1 MKRNLTASLML
12 LLTAMV
18 WGFSVVAQVL
28 GADHLPAMT
37 FNGTRFLLGAVCL
50 IPVYLVAER
59 EQDLDKAAR
68 RTRHIKTVRAALIGG
83 CLLAVAS
90 ALQQTGAG
98 IVRDPG
104 KTGFITGLYTVLTPV
119 FYFLVFHRKSSWN
132 TWVGVGLAV
141 LGLYL
146 LCAKGGDGPLF
157 GEGEVFLLL
166 GVLFWAAHILAV
178 DRLVGDVSV
187 LRFSSWQFLVTGVLN
202 LAAGLVVERGSH
214 GRGLPGSVRCHP
226 VLRYPVGR
234 RRLYVPDSG
243 AKACIQPDFCSHH
256 PVLRVG
262 VLHHRRVA
270 VEPIHAGI
278 PARQPRHSAVGVCG
292 LCLHSGGNRAFPAEF
307 PESGE
312 NGCTQQYRAS
322 CRKIDGRQKL
332 T

>member
-68 RTRHIKTVRAALIGG
+68 RTRHIKTARAALVGG

-119 FYFLVFHRKSSWN
+119 FYFLVFRRKSSWN

-157 GEGEVFLLL
+157 GEGEIFLLV

-202 LAAGLVVERGSH
+202 LAAGLVVERGEVTAE
-214 GRGLPGSVRCHP
+214 GFRGAFGAILFCGILSVG
-226 VLRYPVGR
+226 VGFTFQILGQKHASNPTFAAIILSSESVFSIIGALLWNR
-234 RRLYVPDSG
+234 FTPESLHVSQDIQPLGYVG
-243 AKACIQPDFCSHH
+243 CACILAAI
-256 PVLRVG
+256 VLSQLNFRS
-262 VLHHRRVA
+262 RAKTVA
-270 VEPIHAGI
+270 HSSTVHHAG
-278 PARQPRHSAVGVCG
+278 
-292 LCLHSGGNRAFPAEF
+292 
-307 PESGE
+307 
-312 NGCTQQYRAS
+312 
-322 CRKIDGRQKL
+322 K
-332 T
+332 